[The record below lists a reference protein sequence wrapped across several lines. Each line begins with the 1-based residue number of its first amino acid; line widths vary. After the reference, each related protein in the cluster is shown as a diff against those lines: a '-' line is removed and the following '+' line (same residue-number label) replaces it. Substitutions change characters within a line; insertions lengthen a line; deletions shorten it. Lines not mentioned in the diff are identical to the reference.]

1 VSTYAIA
8 FSPAHDDVV
17 VAAARASLLVC
28 ANVRTGKMEL
38 VPLARAG
45 IAGLGL
51 ITGICFSLDGA
62 YLFVGT
68 CGAAPRLRR
77 A

>member
-38 VPLARAG
+38 IPLARTG
-45 IAGLGL
+45 ISGLGL

-62 YLFVGT
+62 HLFVGT
-68 CGAAPRLRR
+68 SLAPSCLR
-77 A
+77 